1 MTKNPGLSQNE
12 SQVTPFCLE
21 LEWAPTAQCPLTD
34 VKTSVVCWMVAIFF
48 QPHFSKSF
56 TRVGLCRVADG

>member
-1 MTKNPGLSQNE
+1 MIENPGLSQNQ
-12 SQVTPFCLE
+12 SQASPFRPE
-21 LEWAPTAQCPLTD
+21 LEWVPAAQWPLTD